1 MSSILSFATKELIH
15 RIIESGTEPIKAEG
29 LMLRI
34 FKIDGD
40 SVTIGFDVV
49 DRDGKAIV
57 ELRPTLSMSEG
68 STVRVMDLAAVF
80 NITVSSG

>member
-1 MSSILSFATKELIH
+1 MSSITAIATEDLIH
-15 RIIESGTEPIKAEG
+15 RIIESGANPIKAEG

-49 DRDGKAIV
+49 DRDGKALV
-57 ELRPTLSMSEG
+57 ELRPTLSLSEG
-68 STVRVMDLAAVF
+68 STVRIMGLDAVF
-80 NITVSSG
+80 NIIIG